1 MAVTQVA
8 TTPTGRIAWVWDPYP
23 GSWHDTRAADISGLL
38 DQVQPNHVLADK
50 GYQGTGALTPIR
62 KPAGHP
68 PNEVARNCGR
78 VHSANRDP
86 VERAIAHLKNLHT
99 LKTPYRRPYTPS
111 SSP

>member
-62 KPAGHP
+62 
-68 PNEVARNCGR
+68 
-78 VHSANRDP
+78 
-86 VERAIAHLKNLHT
+86 NLQAT
-99 LKTPYRRPYTPS
+99 LRMK
-111 SSP
+111 SPETAAVSTQQR